1 MSHFRRIP
9 LKEHV
14 KQWLCRLFTHI
25 KPRVCDVGSTVLEKF
40 SPVSTSVNKWFFT
53 VKQSITTV
61 LIESLLIFTVY
72 KS

>member
-9 LKEHV
+9 LKQHV
-14 KQWLCRLFTHI
+14 KQRLCRLFTHI
-25 KPRVCDVGSTVLEKF
+25 KPLVCDVGSTVLEKF
-40 SPVSTSVNKWFFT
+40 SPVLTSVNKWFFT

-61 LIESLLIFTVY
+61 LNKSLLVFTVY